1 MPGSKREVPDESNG
15 KNRSDNLGSAQET
28 EIHVRLRCRR
38 RLPWWLYL
46 LVVALTILSVL
57 HRRNLFVYLYEGIR
71 WLPRAIKT
79 KRLQRALMRKW
90 QGQIAAWDDAYEQ
103 QLMAEVIKQ
112 MDPKDVEE
120 LRKNGFL

>member
-1 MPGSKREVPDESNG
+1 MSVSPAVFWNLVVLIAVALIAWLICENFDLSKPG
-15 KNRSDNLGSAQET
+15 
-28 EIHVRLRCRR
+28 
-38 RLPWWLYL
+38 PWWLYL